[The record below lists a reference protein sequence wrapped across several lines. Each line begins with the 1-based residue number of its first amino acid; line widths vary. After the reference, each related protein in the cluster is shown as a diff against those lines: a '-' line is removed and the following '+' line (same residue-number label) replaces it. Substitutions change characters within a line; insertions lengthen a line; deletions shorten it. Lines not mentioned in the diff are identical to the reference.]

1 VTGAIVAARSSG
13 ARAQLTGAVL
23 SGSDDYGAMMWLVT
37 TNYERAF
44 APHPAVYQA
53 WGQLNVAIKG
63 KMDLRRY
70 ELATL
75 AAAVALRSSYCS
87 LAHGQI
93 LAEQLGEDV
102 IDIIHDRANA
112 GLSAADIAVMDL
124 AERVV
129 LDATAVT
136 AADRERLHDLGVSED
151 EVGLVILAAAARC
164 FFSKSLDG
172 LGAEPDPI
180 YHDLDPDLRDALVV
194 GRAIQQRPGELAT

>member
-1 VTGAIVAARSSG
+1 
-13 ARAQLTGAVL
+13 
-23 SGSDDYGAMMWLVT
+23 MMWLVT

-172 LGAEPDPI
+172 LGAEPDPT